1 MLWGCKYVYLHFL
14 DILNLGMLQMKIK
27 SSSSIFYYP
36 IKAKTIHIDITALY
50 FSLTTPIPSNINPCL
65 PIFVR
70 GFATVWKIP
79 HEISTAATAFQIE
92 ISKSAFKAFKKIILY
107 SESKSFFKCQMLGR
121 YFFTFFCNY
130 LCRLFYSLREK

>member
-1 MLWGCKYVYLHFL
+1 M
-14 DILNLGMLQMKIK
+14 
-27 SSSSIFYYP
+27 
-36 IKAKTIHIDITALY
+36 ALY
-50 FSLTTPIPSNINPCL
+50 FSLTPIPSNINPCL

-107 SESKSFFKCQMLGR
+107 SESKSFFKCQMLGM
-121 YFFTFFCNY
+121 YFFTFFATSTYVGFFIVYDVKNKLDY
-130 LCRLFYSLREK
+130 M